1 MVEALTWLRVLFKCF
16 EERSPRPNYSHL
28 KTIHLKLIIGRNKG
42 YKMIK
47 LSEMQHIFKD
57 SGIYSLLK
65 DNEIVYIGRS
75 RNVYQR
81 VLEHIV
87 EGKKDFDKA
96 FATGRGSEMYMD
108 IIEVLLIAEL
118 HPKYNV
124 LKIDKTLFLRVLPF
138 DCKKEISLRIDDE
151 VSEFIKRL
159 KGIEYE
165 REII

>member
-1 MVEALTWLRVLFKCF
+1 MVKLEEIQHLF
-16 EERSPRPNYSHL
+16 
-28 KTIHLKLIIGRNKG
+28 RN
-42 YKMIK
+42 
-47 LSEMQHIFKD
+47 

-96 FATGRGSEMYMD
+96 FAAGRGGEIYMD
-108 IIEVLLIAEL
+108 IMEVLLIAEL
-118 HPKYNV
+118 HPKYNL

-138 DCKKEISLRIDDE
+138 DCKKEISPLIDNE
-151 VSEFIKRL
+151 VSQFIKRL
-159 KGIEYE
+159 SGIKEE
-165 REII
+165 SETI